1 MENNIIYIRWFKKE
15 VKKKYPT
22 TLPIN
27 EQEEF
32 FYQFGSICAV
42 DEPVFN
48 QCFFKV
54 ELPNTV
60 DYDDDILCYKVNNKF
75 FIHDPASIFTKFTK
89 VADGHI
95 VPCKSKYNENK
106 KIENL
111 HPFNDLITNDKKK
124 FIEHI
129 NCLQSYYEYQIYS
142 KIEAGTAKV
151 DNKESVMSSILII
164 IELLYEIEIKYKF
177 LHFKETI
184 EEQIDNYK
192 TTKQNPKSNA
202 KILKFLNTEL
212 NEIYKYQEDD
222 FYTYADKFTDNVK
235 SQFHYGDNFKIK
247 YHRKSGMTE
256 LANMK
261 IQYLKRRYFEIKE
274 KLVDVTLDEA
284 STLEQQVL
292 LFHYLEKTGY
302 IQGLN
307 FEVEEHKN
315 IILANLFN
323 KSVGATKKSKNLISR
338 DGNIDKQLWK
348 LKNYKKLYAIFAQI
362 GCKKLQGALLED
374 YKKLS
379 PKDNFYDASIIKVL
393 EQ

>member
-1 MENNIIYIRWFKKE
+1 MENNVVYVRWFKKE

-54 ELPNTV
+54 ELPNNV
-60 DYDDDILCYKVNNKF
+60 DYDYDILCYKVNNKF
-75 FIHDPASIFTKFTK
+75 FIHDSVSIFTKFPK

-95 VPCKSKYNENK
+95 APCKSKYNENK

-111 HPFNDLITNDKKK
+111 HPFNDLIANDKKK

-129 NCLQSYYEYQIYS
+129 NWLQSYYEYQIYN

-151 DNKESVMSSILII
+151 DNKDSVMSSILII

-177 LHFKETI
+177 FHFKDTI
-184 EEQIDNYK
+184 EEQIEGYK
-192 TTKQNPKSNA
+192 TTKENPKSNA

-222 FYTYADKFTDNVK
+222 FYTNADQFTDNVK

-292 LFHYLEKTGY
+292 LFHYLKKTGY
-302 IQGLN
+302 IKDLN

-323 KSVGATKKSKNLISR
+323 KSLAATKKRKYLISQN
-338 DGNIDKQLWK
+338 GTIDKELWK
-348 LKNYKKLYAIFAQI
+348 IKNYEKLKTLFTQIDSKKLLA
-362 GCKKLQGALLED
+362 ALSED
-374 YKKLS
+374 YNKLS
-379 PKDNFYDASIIKVL
+379 PNNNFFDAVTINVL
-393 EQ
+393 KE